1 MNSKM
6 AKHLDGREIAT
17 LGLHTTA
24 NYLQNNHGVNENS
37 LQDIQLLA
45 THLFTTT
52 KVKLILFLS
61 EFINMVHVN
70 ARHSGTK
77 NFPEKLCPQCWQQL
91 LELCKA

>member
-1 MNSKM
+1 M
-6 AKHLDGREIAT
+6 AERSQHLDFI
-17 LGLHTTA
+17 
-24 NYLQNNHGVNENS
+24 LQQIICKINHGVNENS

-45 THLFTTT
+45 THLYTTT

-77 NFPEKLCPQCWQQL
+77 NFPEKLCSQCWQQL